1 MRSYRANGPGA
12 RVMGRARRSDA
23 VRAIFEGVIKSPL
36 VLAAFEDADQRS
48 TSRSV
53 TYYQALDIFLALWDE
68 ARLLNPHIGADWR
81 EDVQCD
87 IEVARI
93 LNARP

>member
-1 MRSYRANGPGA
+1 M
-12 RVMGRARRSDA
+12 
-23 VRAIFEGVIKSPL
+23 IKSPA
-36 VLAAFEDADQRS
+36 VLAALEDADRRS

-68 ARLLNPHIGADWR
+68 ARLLNPRIGLDWR

-87 IEVARI
+87 IEVART